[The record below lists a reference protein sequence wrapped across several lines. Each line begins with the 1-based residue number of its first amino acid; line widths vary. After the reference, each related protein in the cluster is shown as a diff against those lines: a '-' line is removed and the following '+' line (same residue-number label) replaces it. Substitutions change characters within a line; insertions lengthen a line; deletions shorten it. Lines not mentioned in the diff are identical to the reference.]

1 VSSPQS
7 SLVSGPALPPQS
19 SAEDDRI
26 AAVRRYQVLDTPPD
40 GAFDR
45 IARLAATLFDVP
57 IAIVSIV
64 DTDRIWFKSHHG
76 LDVDQTD
83 REPGLCASVILQGDT
98 WIVTDARTDTR
109 TLANP
114 LVAGEL
120 GLRFY
125 AGHPL
130 TTSDGYNLGTLCV
143 IDHEPREVTE
153 EEAQLLAEL
162 AGMVME
168 QMELRLQA
176 RETISTAEQR
186 FNQIEHLVEAL
197 QQSLLPPALPVIPYL
212 ELASSYRPASRYEV
226 GGDFYD
232 VFPVD
237 GSSWGFVIGDV
248 CGKGPT
254 AAGRTSGA
262 RYSLRAAAIHEPVP
276 STALDVVN
284 QSMLSD
290 PNIGPEA
297 PFVTALFARV
307 EPHRE
312 ATRVTFAAAGH
323 PCPVLMRANGEV
335 RVLGTAGTP
344 LGLFDELG
352 LTDCEVTLDPGDTL
366 ILITD
371 GVLDSG
377 APERLEEQGLIRLI
391 ASCHDLPIAETVE
404 RVRRVSQTSQ
414 RDDVAILAIH
424 AERDV
429 RV

>member
-1 VSSPQS
+1 MSSPTEPS
-7 SLVSGPALPPQS
+7 PARGRARSARP
-19 SAEDDRI
+19 SAEEHRI
-26 AAVRRYQVLDTPPD
+26 AAVRRYRVLDTPPD
-40 GAFDR
+40 GTFDR
-45 IARLAATLFDVP
+45 IARLAARLFDVP
-57 IAIVSIV
+57 VAIVSIV

-76 LDVDQTD
+76 LDADQTA
-83 REPGLCASVILQGDT
+83 REPGLCASVILQDDT
-98 WIVTDARTDTR
+98 WVVTDASTDPR

-130 TTSDGYNLGTLCV
+130 TTRDGYNLGTLCV
-143 IDHEPREVTE
+143 IDQKPREVTDD
-153 EEAQLLAEL
+153 EAQLLADL

-168 QMELRLQA
+168 QMELKLEA

-186 FNQIEHLVEAL
+186 FAQIEHLVGAL
-197 QQSLLPPALPVIPYL
+197 QQSLLPPTLPDIPYL
-212 ELASSYRPASRYEV
+212 ELAGSYRPANRYEV

-237 GSSWGFVIGDV
+237 SSSWGFVIGDV

-262 RYSLRAAAIHEPVP
+262 RYSLRAAAIHEPRP
-276 STALDVVN
+276 STTLDVVN

-335 RVLGTAGTP
+335 RVIGAAGTP
-344 LGLFDELG
+344 LGLFEDLD
-352 LTDCEVTLDPGDTL
+352 LIDCDVTLDPGAH
-366 ILITD
+366 
-371 GVLDSG
+371 
-377 APERLEEQGLIRLI
+377 APRCR
-391 ASCHDLPIAETVE
+391 
-404 RVRRVSQTSQ
+404 
-414 RDDVAILAIH
+414 
-424 AERDV
+424 
-429 RV
+429 